1 MDAPLALA
9 TAAAAA
15 AALLPPCS
23 ASRLHPTLAAHP
35 LPDVRQR
42 ALRSLQFKLQH
53 GLLDAASLA
62 ADALPAA
69 AERLLSFLLQ
79 PGGAATADDAVT
91 ALELLAVLARQPGAA
106 AQLLQLGADHEL
118 IRVAD
123 ELPGCTQLASALLG
137 ELLCSAAAEPAA
149 SAAAA
154 ASAGAAVDTW
164 PLDSTP
170 RPQLWHPPTAAP
182 QPSPWASPPS
192 LPASSSVA
200 APDAAAASSP
210 STLWPA
216 AVASALAAGSRRVKA
231 VQLSE
236 DDSQLLFEV
245 ALELQSERAEAAG
258 EAALL
263 ATLATLLHGV
273 LADMPAAAVAGEPA
287 LLHALLR
294 LVDGAQGRP
303 AVAASALSV
312 LQALAEA
319 LAAAEPAAEGE
330 VGLALAPLAH
340 ECLLRCAALLRDGGL
355 QPQALATAQA
365 LLPLLELPADTG
377 LGGGTS
383 SSSSSSSWLAPLV
396 AALTEA
402 LRLNLVSRMR
412 TSDIVALSHLL
423 HCCGDC
429 WLRCRLP
436 CVHDACPCA
445 TPLDPTHLQLSE
457 CTAAGVAPPDSWAT
471 GFHALV
477 LGPSTLGILQLIQ
490 GLVQSRPR
498 LLSSQVG

>member
-1 MDAPLALA
+1 MSYGRAASPGLA

-15 AALLPPCS
+15 AALLPPRS

-62 ADALPAA
+62 ADVLPAA

-79 PGGAATADDAVT
+79 RGGVATADDAAI

-106 AQLLQLGADHEL
+106 AHLLQLGADHVL

-154 ASAGAAVDTW
+154 TSAGAAVDTW
-164 PLDSTP
+164 PPDSTP
-170 RPQLWHPPTAAP
+170 RPQVWYPPSAAP

-192 LPASSSVA
+192 LPAASPSL
-200 APDAAAASSP
+200 APPDTAAASSP

-216 AVASALAAGSRRVKA
+216 AATSAMAAGSRRVKA

-245 ALELQSERAEAAG
+245 ALELQPERADAAG

-263 ATLATLLHGV
+263 ATLATLHHGV
-273 LADMPAAAVAGEPA
+273 LVDMPAAAVAGEPA

-330 VGLALAPLAH
+330 AGLALASLAH
-340 ECLLRCAALLRDGGL
+340 ECLLRCAGLLRDGGL

-365 LLPLLELPADTG
+365 LLPLLELPADPG
-377 LGGGTS
+377 LDSGT
-383 SSSSSSSWLAPLV
+383 SSSSSSWLAPLV

-402 LRLNLVSRMR
+402 LRLSLVGPMR
-412 TSDIVALSHLL
+412 TSDSRWSAVATTGCMAAS
-423 HCCGDC
+423 
-429 WLRCRLP
+429 LRAR
-436 CVHDACPCA
+436 
-445 TPLDPTHLQLSE
+445 
-457 CTAAGVAPPDSWAT
+457 
-471 GFHALV
+471 
-477 LGPSTLGILQLIQ
+477 
-490 GLVQSRPR
+490 
-498 LLSSQVG
+498 